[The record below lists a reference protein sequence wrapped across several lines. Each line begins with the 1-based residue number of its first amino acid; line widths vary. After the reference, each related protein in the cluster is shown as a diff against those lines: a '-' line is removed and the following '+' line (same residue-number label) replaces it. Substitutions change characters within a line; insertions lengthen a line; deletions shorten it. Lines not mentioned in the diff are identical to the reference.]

1 MNLHRRWVVGV
12 PLLLLACSNKDD
24 AAPEPSESDG
34 PVDISD
40 VVYVGGTTDEALLRM
55 LDSKIKDD
63 VTQYVSVEAPDL
75 NEALAADTP
84 ATFEFHL
91 ASEAKH
97 LGTPRALPVQPPA
110 WQRAAREVLK
120 LLGPPRVAY
129 AHGTPYNGTAYF
141 LTISDA
147 DAKAQLRVFTN
158 KASYTP
164 DAAAWESLTNAA
176 QPLTLEI
183 SSAFFDDNDV
193 TADGGP
199 FVGGSFDFRIE

>member
-1 MNLHRRWVVGV
+1 MAA
-12 PLLLLACSNKDD
+12 PLLLLACSNDDD
-24 AAPEPSESDG
+24 AAPGPSAPDG
-34 PVDISD
+34 PADVSD
-40 VVYVGGTTDEALLRM
+40 VLYVGGTTDEALLRM
-55 LDSKIKDD
+55 LDLKINDD
-63 VTQYVSVEAPDL
+63 ATQYVIVDAPDL
-75 NEALAADTP
+75 TVALAADTP

-97 LGTPRALPVQPPA
+97 QRTPRSLPAQPPA
-110 WQRAAREVLK
+110 WQRAGRELLK

-141 LTISDA
+141 LAISDA

-164 DAAAWESLTNAA
+164 AAGAWEALARAA

-199 FVGGSFDFRIE
+199 FVGGRFEFRIE